1 MNHAR
6 AAHITAD
13 ALTNRTLKSPEL
25 LYDWRESVLLF
36 PANQRCVAG
45 AWGTQEAD
53 DMSSG
58 ASEFMDSLAVDTSV
72 HQLELYDVGE
82 DDVHD
87 DSTSCLFGNQVHT

>member
-1 MNHAR
+1 
-6 AAHITAD
+6 
-13 ALTNRTLKSPEL
+13 
-25 LYDWRESVLLF
+25 
-36 PANQRCVAG
+36 
-45 AWGTQEAD
+45 
-53 DMSSG
+53 MSSG